1 MMDARPLLVQMDS
14 WTVAV
19 CHQHFARNSTPLS
32 TTWFPSESCSLDDI
46 IIYPPRSISE
56 VIDSSSASH
65 QFSLMTL
72 YVGEPSTTGFPAHY
86 NMSLDNIHECRPMT
100 VNASAITE
108 RSLENPHDS
117 SRMLTTRSRSS
128 LRMKGSGSKT
138 AMIFHVD
145 EIKHLCDD
153 IRRWKKRSSC
163 CSRSKQSISTDSSKS
178 HNGARR
184 KRSPADDVPSNKDFN
199 ASGQRGTS
207 LIKK

>member
-1 MMDARPLLVQMDS
+1 MALRIVSNSHSRTSFKNQIAFDTMFLSCDSLDDDHEQRVPTASSCKARRRHLFRASMGHNSECASSDNQDIHMMDARPSLVQMDS

-65 QFSLMTL
+65 QFSLRTL
-72 YVGEPSTTGFPAHY
+72 SVGEPSTRGLPADY

-100 VNASAITE
+100 VNASGITE

-128 LRMKGSGSKT
+128 L
-138 AMIFHVD
+138 
-145 EIKHLCDD
+145 
-153 IRRWKKRSSC
+153 
-163 CSRSKQSISTDSSKS
+163 
-178 HNGARR
+178 
-184 KRSPADDVPSNKDFN
+184 
-199 ASGQRGTS
+199 
-207 LIKK
+207 